1 MGKLDVIA
9 IRLCKD
15 RTLYSDTPI
24 KTPMDAVEVLG
35 KELCE
40 LDREVVC
47 IVNLQSDGRPINCN
61 FVSMGALD
69 QSMVHPREIFKS
81 AILSNA
87 AKMIMLHNHPSGSL
101 NPSKEDTLI
110 TDRMLKLCDC
120 MGIPLVDHIIVG
132 GRNKQ
137 YFSFNQGMLMDFE
150 RNHYET
156 DYHKLEFNQMSV
168 AEMSQELHEEE
179 EKEEQEAVEE
189 AAIEE
194 TPMAR
199 RRRGR

>member
-1 MGKLDVIA
+1 MTRKLDVVA

-24 KTPMDAVEVLG
+24 TTPMDAIEVLG
-35 KELCE
+35 KEMCE

-47 IVNLQSDGRPINCN
+47 IVNLQSDGRPINCSII
-61 FVSMGALD
+61 SMGALD
-69 QSMVHPREIFKS
+69 QSLVHPREIFKS

-101 NPSKEDTLI
+101 QPSREDTLI
-110 TDRMLKLCDC
+110 TDRMLRLCDC

-137 YFSFNQGMLMDFE
+137 YFSFNQGMLLDFE
-150 RNHYET
+150 KNRYET
-156 DYHKLEFNQMSV
+156 DYHKLEFNHMSV
-168 AEMSQELHEEE
+168 AEMSAELHEKE
-179 EKEEQEAVEE
+179 EKEEQEAAEQ
-189 AAIEE
+189 
-194 TPMAR
+194 TPVAR